1 MTIIEQ
7 KIEMLLLSPEHIG
20 KGQGKK
26 LVKYV
31 IQKLKAIGWRKWTEQ
46 KAIKFYSKFG
56 FVAYERNE
64 KDDQGDDYPLLR
76 MELKK

>member
-31 IQKLKAIGWRKWTEQ
+31 IQKLKAIG
-46 KAIKFYSKFG
+46 
-56 FVAYERNE
+56 
-64 KDDQGDDYPLLR
+64 
-76 MELKK
+76 